1 MYAKRLEI
9 VLILGLLSV
18 PVTGAL
24 AGSTAATDADVAAAL
39 AAERAGW
46 LLARTD
52 TDVAAL
58 GITGLQQEEIGGAT
72 DQPTEIGG
80 GSYEQKSD
88 DGRSSPAVPMVM
100 SAILPGLGEAY
111 RGHKRGYLLMAL
123 DIAAWIGGIHYKNE
137 GEQMRDDY
145 IAYADE
151 HWREDKLAAAYDPIP
166 PGGYDDA
173 ALVYVQEFGRKYF
186 PLVQDY
192 TDLDLWVSKED
203 DAREYYENLGKWD
216 QFVFGWDDFIRADDP
231 RLSDPYGTG
240 YDSWNIDDLRQQ
252 WTSSHRD
259 IYRGMRVESNDAFEK
274 QDRFLYVNI
283 FLRVFSVLQVA
294 YLEGLMGGGGSDQEL
309 QLSGHPI
316 TIIAEPTG
324 WHSSRFGAAVT
335 F

>member
-1 MYAKRLEI
+1 MRVKRLEI
-9 VLILGLLSV
+9 VLTVGLLSLTV
-18 PVTGAL
+18 AGAL
-24 AGSTAATDADVAAAL
+24 AGPTSATDADVAAAL
-39 AAERAGW
+39 ASERAGW

-58 GITGLQQEEIGGAT
+58 SITGLQQEEIGGST

-80 GSYEQKSD
+80 GSYVQKSD
-88 DGRSSPAVPMVM
+88 DGRSSPALPMVM

-151 HWREDKLAAAYDPIP
+151 HWREDKLAAAYDNPP

-173 ALVYVQEFGRKYF
+173 ELTYVELFGRNYF
-186 PLVQDY
+186 DVQDY
-192 TDLDLWVSKED
+192 RDLDLWVSKED

-216 QFVFGWDDFIRADDP
+216 QFVFGWDDFRRADDP
-231 RLSDPYGTG
+231 RNSDPYGPG
-240 YDSWNIDDLRQQ
+240 YVDWQIDDLRQQ
-252 WTSSHRD
+252 WTSPHRD
-259 IYRGMRVESNDAFEK
+259 IYREMRVESNDAFEK

>member
-1 MYAKRLEI
+1 
-9 VLILGLLSV
+9 
-18 PVTGAL
+18 
-24 AGSTAATDADVAAAL
+24 
-39 AAERAGW
+39 
-46 LLARTD
+46 
-52 TDVAAL
+52 
-58 GITGLQQEEIGGAT
+58 
-72 DQPTEIGG
+72 
-80 GSYEQKSD
+80 
-88 DGRSSPAVPMVM
+88 
-100 SAILPGLGEAY
+100 
-111 RGHKRGYLLMAL
+111 MAL

-151 HWREDKLAAAYDPIP
+151 HWREDKLAAAYDNPP

-173 ALVYVQEFGRKYF
+173 ELTYVELFGRNYF
-186 PLVQDY
+186 NVQDY
-192 TDLDLWVSKED
+192 RDLDLWVSKED

-216 QFVFGWDDFIRADDP
+216 QFVFGWDDFRRADDP
-231 RLSDPYGTG
+231 RNSDPYGPG
-240 YDSWNIDDLRQQ
+240 YVDWQIDDLRQQ
-252 WTSSHRD
+252 WTSPHRD
-259 IYRGMRVESNDAFEK
+259 IYREMRVESNDAFEK

-294 YLEGLMGGGGSDQEL
+294 YLEGLMSGGGSDQEL